1 MHETATDAYAISG
14 REVMKIDCNASLTDW
29 KRKVCHMQYK
39 DEKAKIAMRFMEDEE
54 PKGRHSTVVFSPYS
68 YTFDGDNVNEKS

>member
-14 REVMKIDCNASLTDW
+14 REVMKTDCNASLTDW

-39 DEKAKIAMRFMEDEE
+39 DEKAKIAMRFMADEE
-54 PKGRHSTVVFSPYS
+54 AKGRHSTVVLAYIR
-68 YTFDGDNVNEKS
+68 TRLMEIM

>member
-1 MHETATDAYAISG
+1 
-14 REVMKIDCNASLTDW
+14 
-29 KRKVCHMQYK
+29 MQYK